1 MLVYDIEIKNAIQG
15 RGEKKIGGITYC
27 DGWDDHKNMGISTVC
42 VYDYDQDRYRAFGDD
57 NIEEF
62 GELICNHDII
72 VGFNNIKF
80 DNAVI
85 AAEAAKAEGMLGIDP
100 PAQGPD
106 GFTASIKEMLD
117 EKSYDILV
125 EIWVGAGLGREFK
138 YPGSIGYS
146 LDAMVKENGTS
157 SLPNIGKTGN
167 GAMAPILYQRGEIF
181 NVVDYCLADVWLTKK
196 LLDLIIVDGKL
207 ISPRNGKILDIKKP
221 KGELT

>member
-1 MLVYDIEIKNAIQG
+1 MLVYDIEIKKAIQG
-15 RGEKKIGGITYC
+15 RGEKKLEGIIYC
-27 DGWDDHKNMGISTVC
+27 DGWDDHPNMGISTVC
-42 VYDYDQDRYRAFGDD
+42 AYDYDQDRYRAFGDD

-62 GELICNHDII
+62 GELICDHDII

-117 EKSYDILV
+117 KKSYDILI

-138 YPGSIGYS
+138 YPDSTGYS
-146 LDAMVKENGTS
+146 LDAMVKKNGIPT
-157 SLPNIGKTGN
+157 GKTGN
-167 GAMAPILYQRGEIF
+167 GALAPVQYQRGEIF
-181 NVVDYCLADVWLTKK
+181 TVVDYCLSDVWLTKE
-196 LLDLIIVDGKL
+196 LLDLILEYGKL
-207 ISPRNGKILDIKKP
+207 FSPKNGKILDITNQS
-221 KGELT
+221 ECS